1 MALGKD
7 ISEMGGQLKVLI
19 SNTSDIENYEKR
31 AKQPTLV
38 QSIFNSGNVEKVA
51 LDSFIAKKQ
60 LEKQRHELKMLIM
73 GQYGQSGWNELLATE
88 GQIRKDRQQFIYA
101 RQQQR
106 DKIINYCAIF
116 LLVCTVIGFIVF
128 LAYLYKIKN

>member
-1 MALGKD
+1 
-7 ISEMGGQLKVLI
+7 MGGQLKVLI

>member
-51 LDSFIAKKQ
+51 LDSFIAKKK

-101 RQQQR
+101 RQQKR

-128 LAYLYKIKN
+128 LAYLYKMKN

>member
-51 LDSFIAKKQ
+51 LDSFIAKKK

-101 RQQQR
+101 RQQKR